1 MRCPVPGLRLDPGRG
16 ANGYTLSGTLSKTIL
31 KEGMKGNLITLQA
44 RRT

>member
-1 MRCPVPGLRLDPGRG
+1 MSCLAPGLHLNPGRG

-31 KEGMKGNLITLQA
+31 KEEMKGNLITLQA